1 MRERDRVRGGFIRR
15 LWNRIQ
21 RPVVRRILHLDDSPH
36 RIALGVFL
44 GFLVGWTP
52 TMGLQILIYLVLA
65 YALRAN
71 RASGLLPVFLTNP
84 VTAVP
89 VYYLNWRIGRWI
101 LHPGGLSE
109 AELVNQRSAITAFVD
124 NFQVSRLLDGDFWTS
139 IRPAFQTFGLE
150 LIVGCLIF
158 GLACGLAGYVAT
170 YYGVIH
176 YRRRRALQSGIRSKR
191 ITESSSAATT
201 N

>member
-1 MRERDRVRGGFIRR
+1 M
-15 LWNRIQ
+15 WARIQ

-52 TMGLQILIYLVLA
+52 TMGLQIVIYLVLA

-84 VTAVP
+84 ITAVP
-89 VYYLNWRIGRWI
+89 LYFASWRIGRWI
-101 LHPGGLSE
+101 LHPNGLSATQL
-109 AELVNQRSAITAFVD
+109 AEQRSAISAFVD
-124 NFQVSRLLDGDFWTS
+124 NFQLNRLIERDFWSSAMT
-139 IRPAFQTFGLE
+139 AFQTFGLE
-150 LIVGCLIF
+150 LVVGCLVF

-170 YYGVIH
+170 YYGVII
-176 YRRRRALQSGIRSKR
+176 YRRRRAQRMERVAEAIAQANR
-191 ITESSSAATT
+191 EMAA
-201 N
+201 